1 MKPTKQAIVSALRAF
16 IQQRSGIDWRNYGG
30 SREAFMSDY
39 RTVLKHGRHARQL
52 LREVELRESLP
63 AQTLLEAAGS
73 GRLQFITRADGS
85 VACDYCAGQY
95 FPTEYRAAVCRLLA
109 DVLWAYWRSNMPQP
123 TYFQHGSAENPPMRT
138 EERYGGLSGGDWL
151 RRKARQELGRGMA
164 QAWFN

>member
-16 IQQRSGIDWRNYGG
+16 IQQRSGIDWSNYGG
-30 SREAFMSDY
+30 SGEAFMSDY

-52 LREVELRESLP
+52 LREVELRESIP

-95 FPTEYRAAVCRLLA
+95 FPTEYRAAACRLLA
-109 DVLWAYWRSNMPQP
+109 DVLWCYWRGCMPKGVLHHNSE
-123 TYFQHGSAENPPMRT
+123 TGET
-138 EERYGGLSGGDWL
+138 LERYEGLRAGDWL
-151 RRKARQELGRGMA
+151 RRKARQELGRGIA

>member
-16 IQQRSGIDWRNYGG
+16 IQQRSGIDWSNYGG

-39 RTVLKHGRHARQL
+39 RAVLKHGRHARQL
-52 LREVELRESLP
+52 LREVELRESIP
-63 AQTLLEAAGS
+63 AQTLMEAAGS

-95 FPTEYRAAVCRLLA
+95 FPTEYRAAACRLLA
-109 DVLWAYWRSNMPQP
+109 DVLWTYWRSFMPP
-123 TYFQHGSAENPPMRT
+123 PDAKKGSDGHD
-138 EERYGGLSGGDWL
+138 RYEGLRAGDWL
-151 RRKARQELGRGMA
+151 RRKARLELGRGIA